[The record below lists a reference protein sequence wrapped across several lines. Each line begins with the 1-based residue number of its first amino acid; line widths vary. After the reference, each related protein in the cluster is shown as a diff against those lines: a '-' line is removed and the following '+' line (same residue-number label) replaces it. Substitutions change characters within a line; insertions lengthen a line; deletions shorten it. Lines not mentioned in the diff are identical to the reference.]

1 MMAVGGERRAEGG
14 GRNGG
19 ASRITES
26 WRVAGMRPVDGGWD
40 EKEGSEEAE
49 QALESVVLVTA
60 ANLAWGVSRGQETKR
75 CSSEEKPWESCLA
88 CVSRVSVSCVCV
100 LCVVCVQ
107 VTRTCFSL
115 PECDTEAEAQHWT
128 LSRAVAVGK
137 NASWWR
143 RFRFSRYWLAH
154 EVVGTGRFIVDVNM
168 YIVRGQ

>member
-1 MMAVGGERRAEGG
+1 MAVGGERRAEGG

-26 WRVAGMRPVDGGWD
+26 WRVAGMRPVDGDWD

-60 ANLAWGVSRGQETKR
+60 WGGGQEVKR
-75 CSSEEKPWESCLA
+75 P
-88 CVSRVSVSCVCV
+88 R
-100 LCVVCVQ
+100 
-107 VTRTCFSL
+107 
-115 PECDTEAEAQHWT
+115 ECDSEAEAQHWT

-137 NASWWR
+137 NAPWWR

-154 EVVGTGRFIVDVNM
+154 EVVGTGRFNVDVNM